1 MMEKQNRFEKQ
12 AVGDADMTD
21 DVVNAAAAA
30 LFVLGSARKGQA
42 KVDGSGS
49 AKGRDRAS
57 AT

>member
-1 MMEKQNRFEKQ
+1 MMEKKNRFEKQ

-30 LFVLGSARKGQA
+30 LFVLDSARKDQA
-42 KVDGSGS
+42 RGDGSGS
-49 AKGRDRAS
+49 AKVRDRAS